1 MSESSDKNNDDINLH
16 PDDDA
21 SDIEKVWVID
31 WNNKSQRTSSEEM
44 ANYLDALKIFN
55 EKSKEGENTILYEV
69 HKSISNGKMLKR
81 IPILNSS
88 KYAERKKDL
97 LHDKKGPAVKKAG
110 GGVFTTANKI
120 INKIINLDYSS
131 RKSRFIILFSVVVS
145 FIIILYI
152 LNIMASGGTMSSHHM
167 ILEKMGG
174 SLVDVTT
181 LISYFN
187 NS

>member
-1 MSESSDKNNDDINLH
+1 MPESSDKNNDDINFY

-21 SDIEKVWVID
+21 SNIEKVWVID
-31 WNNKSQRTSSEEM
+31 WNNKFQRTSSEERT
-44 ANYLDALKIFN
+44 NYLDALKVFN
-55 EKSKEGENTILYEV
+55 EKSKEGKNAILYEV
-69 HKSISNGKMLKR
+69 QKSISNGKMLKR

-97 LHDKKGPAVKKAG
+97 LHDKKEPAIKEAG
-110 GGVFTTANKI
+110 GGVF
-120 INKIINLDYSS
+120 SS
-131 RKSRFIILFSVVVS
+131 RKSRFIILFAIVVS

-181 LISYFN
+181 LISYFY

>member
-1 MSESSDKNNDDINLH
+1 MSESSDKNNDDINFY

-31 WNNKSQRTSSEEM
+31 WNNKFQRTSSEEST
-44 ANYLDALKIFN
+44 NYLDALKIFN
-55 EKSKEGENTILYEV
+55 EKSKEGKNAILYEV
-69 HKSISNGKMLKR
+69 QKSVSNGKMLKR

-97 LHDKKGPAVKKAG
+97 LHDKKEPASKKAG
-110 GGVFTTANKI
+110 GGVF
-120 INKIINLDYSS
+120 SS
-131 RKSRFIILFSVVVS
+131 RKSRFIILFAIVVS

-167 ILEKMGG
+167 ILEKMRG

-181 LISYFN
+181 LISYFYD
-187 NS
+187 S

>member
-1 MSESSDKNNDDINLH
+1 MPESSDKNNDDINFY

-21 SDIEKVWVID
+21 SSIEKVWVID
-31 WNNKSQRTSSEEM
+31 WNNKFQRTSSQER

-55 EKSKEGENTILYEV
+55 EKSKEGKNAILYEV
-69 HKSISNGKMLKR
+69 QKSISNGKILKR

-97 LHDKKGPAVKKAG
+97 LHDKREPAIKKAG
-110 GGVFTTANKI
+110 RGVF
-120 INKIINLDYSS
+120 SS
-131 RKSRFIILFSVVVS
+131 RKSRFIILFAIVVS
-145 FIIILYI
+145 FIIVLYF

-181 LISYFN
+181 HIIFL
-187 NS
+187 

>member
-1 MSESSDKNNDDINLH
+1 MPESSGKNNDDINFY

-21 SDIEKVWVID
+21 SNIEKVWVID
-31 WNNKSQRTSSEEM
+31 WNNKFQRTSSEER
-44 ANYLDALKIFN
+44 ANYLDALNIFN
-55 EKSKEGENTILYEV
+55 EKSKEGKNAILYEV
-69 HKSISNGKMLKR
+69 QKSIPNGKMLKR

-97 LHDKKGPAVKKAG
+97 LHDKKGPAIKKAG
-110 GGVFTTANKI
+110 RGVF
-120 INKIINLDYSS
+120 SS
-131 RKSRFIILFSVVVS
+131 RKSRFIILFAIVVS
-145 FIIILYI
+145 FIIILYL

-181 LISYFN
+181 LISYFYN
-187 NS
+187 G

>member
-1 MSESSDKNNDDINLH
+1 MPESSDKNNDDINFY

-21 SDIEKVWVID
+21 SSIEKVWVID
-31 WNNKSQRTSSEEM
+31 WNNKFQRTSSEER

-55 EKSKEGENTILYEV
+55 EKSKEGKNAILYEV
-69 HKSISNGKMLKR
+69 QKSISNGKILKR

-97 LHDKKGPAVKKAG
+97 LHDKREPAIKKAG
-110 GGVFTTANKI
+110 RGVF
-120 INKIINLDYSS
+120 SS
-131 RKSRFIILFSVVVS
+131 RKSRFIILFAIVVS
-145 FIIILYI
+145 FIIVLYF

-181 LISYFN
+181 HIIFL
-187 NS
+187 